1 MLRLIG
7 RAALVMTSVFSLAAL
22 GLSREWQAPAP
33 MNRDWQV
40 VFNWYGVAGGSVT
53 HVMNL
58 DGSEVQRLVVNGEG
72 AVSDADCSPNGDSLG
87 LVSEAAVYV
96 VAPNSDE
103 LRQVQPV
110 PPAADWFS
118 VANGGTVA
126 VVGGANGSTY
136 LVNTADS
143 QGTQV
148 SEMLPTD
155 HTGSRIQFDL
165 SPDGRRIAYQTNA
178 LNVFVVGADGTVLAS
193 LTGGVYLP
201 DWSPE
206 GYLAFAAQWDGRSN
220 IYLMDVDRAT
230 IVQLSH
236 VADGFG
242 NTFPSWSP
250 DGGHILY
257 VYYANRDSADGELYV
272 MDADG
277 SEQRPFTDS
286 ATRVNSAC
294 ILTAR
299 PASLAAGS

>member
-1 MLRLIG
+1 MLRLASG
-7 RAALVMTSVFSLAAL
+7 TTLVLTVVFSMATM
-22 GLSREWQAPAP
+22 GLSREWKTPVLL
-33 MNRDWQV
+33 NDDWQI

-58 DGSEVQRLVVNGEG
+58 DGSDVQRLMLNGDR
-72 AVSDADCSPNGDSLG
+72 AISDADCSPNGDSLG
-87 LVSEAAVYV
+87 LVTGSAVYV
-96 VAPNSDE
+96 VAPDSAE
-103 LRQVQPV
+103 PRQVQPV
-110 PPAADWFS
+110 PAGADWFS
-118 VANGGTVA
+118 IANGGTA
-126 VVGGANGSTY
+126 AIVGGANGSTY
-136 LVNTADS
+136 LVE
-143 QGTQV
+143 V
-148 SEMLPTD
+148 SEWREVTRRLPSD

-178 LNVFVVGADGTVLAS
+178 LNVFVVGADGTVLAA

-220 IYLMDVDRAT
+220 IYLMDVDRST

-250 DGGHILY
+250 DGSHILY

-272 MDADG
+272 MNADG
-277 SEQRPFTDS
+277 SEQRPFTDP
-286 ATRVNSAC
+286 ATRLNSAC
-294 ILTAR
+294 ILTVR
-299 PASLAAGS
+299 PASLVAGS